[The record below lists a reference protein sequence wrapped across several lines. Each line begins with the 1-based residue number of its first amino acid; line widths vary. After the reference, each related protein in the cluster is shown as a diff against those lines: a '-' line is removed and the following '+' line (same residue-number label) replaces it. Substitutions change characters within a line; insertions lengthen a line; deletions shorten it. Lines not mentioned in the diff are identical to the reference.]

1 MAAQIVV
8 TTHEDTVGDG
18 DVWVSCSWTFLACC
32 LVALVIIRKSVVAKI
47 VESIGKCNPY
57 RFIQFEPNLNWECR
71 VIKVFPMYHEKRMG
85 MQNIAFSN
93 SFLCKISH
101 FTNCFCIFAPKN
113 RPSPISFPMF
123 MRWGSSSYI
132 AWMVVPFITLMVQST
147 SSSWAF
153 ASSQSLLACMYSHFA
168 IICLFGKLEFTV
180 LRVLL
185 QSANNLYQSL

>member
-1 MAAQIVV
+1 M
-8 TTHEDTVGDG
+8 G
-18 DVWVSCSWTFLACC
+18 
-32 LVALVIIRKSVVAKI
+32 R
-47 VESIGKCNPY
+47 GK
-57 RFIQFEPNLNWECR
+57 RG
-71 VIKVFPMYHEKRMG
+71 KVFPMYHEKRMS

-93 SFLCKISH
+93 SFLCKISHSDAIFLCKISH